1 MNGQVI
7 GEANFKFSSRFSQL
21 IGRNLIS
28 NPVVAVSELVKNSYD
43 ADADNISVEF
53 IGLKTDNPELH
64 IIDDGIGMS
73 LEDVVNKWMIVGTD
87 NKIHSPYTE
96 KNVEN

>member
-1 MNGQVI
+1 MYNQVI

-43 ADADNISVEF
+43 ADATSVMVTMKIPSLNIICF
-53 IGLKTDNPELH
+53 
-64 IIDDGIGMS
+64 S
-73 LEDVVNKWMIVGTD
+73 LYYTLFLLSRQCESGTGCNK
-87 NKIHSPYTE
+87 S
-96 KNVEN
+96 